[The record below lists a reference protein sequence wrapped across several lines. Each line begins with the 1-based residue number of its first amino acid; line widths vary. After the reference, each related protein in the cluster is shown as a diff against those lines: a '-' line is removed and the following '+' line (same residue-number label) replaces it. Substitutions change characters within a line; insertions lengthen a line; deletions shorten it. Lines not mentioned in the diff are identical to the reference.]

1 MELIPCQCLQ
11 VSCPNLEWLYI
22 RAANSMSAQCS
33 HQLPTAYFSK
43 LKALMVS
50 SCGELRN
57 LMSPSVARGLLNLLK
72 LWIEDCQS
80 MKEVITVEE
89 KQGDEIMANEPL
101 FPLLVELNLKN
112 LPELG
117 HFILTKHA
125 LKFPFLIEVQIY
137 KCPKMKTFVQQGSVS
152 TPKLKV
158 SLPVLNTRGYE
169 SEMIVDDL
177 NEWIHQRI
185 NSKVCL
191 VALAGCM
198 TD

>member
-1 MELIPCQCLQ
+1 
-11 VSCPNLEWLYI
+11 
-22 RAANSMSAQCS
+22 MSAQCS